1 MIVIR
6 VYDAAGNV
14 IEAHEHTG
22 DFKEWSALFASGQHP
37 RSSSFSALLSP
48 EVNAKTL
55 DGDAGSHNLG
65 GRHINRGC

>member
-22 DFKEWSALFASGQHP
+22 DFKECRLCSHQ
-37 RSSSFSALLSP
+37 
-48 EVNAKTL
+48 VNTHDQAAFLPCCRRKSTLKTL

>member
-1 MIVIR
+1 
-6 VYDAAGNV
+6 V

-48 EVNAKTL
+48 EVNAKN
-55 DGDAGSHNLG
+55 A
-65 GRHINRGC
+65 RR